1 MAPSCAVGRN
11 ILKISE
17 EVGSVKVSLLKW
29 WCLVFLSLLISTV
42 RVYGACSAYKNAVII
57 NEVNTQDKDKNVE
70 LYVLPNTVSSSST
83 FSVTACSKSNLN
95 NPPSCETGNVT
106 FNGNLNYLV
115 LTLNT
120 TANNKDYIDIV
131 VKLGSDVVDYLNLY
145 NAGSPVVMQQTD
157 ASQCGFNN
165 MNSYPDRY
173 IKRSNS
179 GQREFYRS
187 PDGSSVWIEDQPNQN
202 VTFGGTNFG
211 SPLSILA
218 DYHFDECYWDGTTGE
233 VRDNSSNGYHGTAKN
248 GLLNEPF
255 GKIYRGGNFDGVDDY
270 VELNNFPNLNKDFTI
285 TAWIN
290 AGDVGFAKRIFIDD
304 KNNSSGYGFS
314 LGDGGNGRL
323 RFFTRGVN
331 PVILDSPANTIDAG
345 QWYFVTAVHDSSTKT
360 KSIYVNGNLVANGSY
375 TGNWSFDNGP
385 ASIGGEVD
393 GAVSGEKY
401 RFDGKIDEVMVF
413 DSALSA
419 TQLLGIYNNQRISK
433 NFDGS
438 GRPAVI
444 CASAEY
450 RFDGCSETETV
461 IDSSGYGFN
470 GIIQN
475 GPIKITSGKVCNA
488 GYFDGIN
495 DFVEVNDSDKFDNT
509 SELTIMGWINPKD
522 IKIPPQGT
530 NARGIVSK
538 RNHYSGNSQ
547 YSFGVFFYSSQHD
560 GKIYVD
566 LDTQNNRFSS
576 NTVIAEDVWTH
587 FAVVFNGTLSQNQ
600 RTKLYINGVLDKT
613 APETSTTIPDY
624 NSNLYIGNLFTGS
637 ELKVYKGFMDEI
649 NIIPKALTKE
659 QIQQFVNATRPD
671 CNLCEVLDH
680 YTITHDGVGLTCQPE
695 NIKITACG
703 DNNTPCTEYTL
714 NTDVTLNYDSNS
726 QNYSF
731 IGSTFAD
738 VIHQTPGTVTLS
750 LNNMNPV
757 ATNGYRCF
765 NAVVGSNSCDIVFY
779 DSGFVFDILDNYS
792 CKPQNVAIKAVRK
805 DDETQKCIPSFQNV
819 TLPIDFSF
827 NYVTPS
833 SGTIKPQVNNQELNK
848 TIDLIFDANG
858 ESSFSFVY
866 PDAGRV
872 GITASFDNGTVKSVG
887 SDEAVLKPFGFYVY
901 TSDSNFEAESGAD
914 STVFKKAGETFN
926 LSAKA
931 VCWESDTDTEL
942 SNNALTPNYQKN
954 DVDITHLLT
963 APVGGDQGNISEHKF
978 NFINGDASI
987 DNQSYSEVGIITFTV
1002 NDGDY
1007 LGAGDITG
1015 TSKNIGRFIPFSF
1028 LIDNISN
1035 GTLEN
1040 QNVTFNYM
1048 GQTTT
1053 YNSSLIPSFTVKAVN
1068 VDNITVTNYRDDF
1081 LKLESNEIILN
1092 YPSNDNITKGADG
1105 NYLPVNFSP
1114 STITLTKGFGV
1125 GGVVFGYDNVT
1136 YLRNINTLTKPFTP
1150 NLNINVENVNDGEL
1164 SVSFI
1169 DKIINVTGSSMYFG
1183 RLNIE
1188 NAYGSELDNLSVPIF
1203 TEYFDGNIWK
1213 IVSDNTTTLNLSDF
1227 GLDNYSGNLN
1237 SGETSLNFVSGISN
1251 GLGNIT
1257 LSAPGEGNDGTVD
1270 LYLKVGAPFYSWLV
1284 DIFDNKSRATETFG
1298 IYRGNDRII
1307 DWMEVPAR

>member
-1 MAPSCAVGRN
+1 MSEDTKYVM
-11 ILKISE
+11 IL
-17 EVGSVKVSLLKW
+17 LLKFSW
-29 WCLVFLSLLISTV
+29 LVFLSLLIFV
-42 RVYGACSAYKNAVII
+42 FRVYADCSNYKDAVVI
-57 NEVNTQDKDKNVE
+57 NEVNTQDKKVE
-70 LYVLPNTVSSSST
+70 IYVLPNTVPSNST
-83 FSVTACSKSNLN
+83 FSVTACSKSKFN
-95 NPPSCETGNVT
+95 NQTSCETGNVT

-120 TANNKDYIDIV
+120 IANNKDYIDVV

-145 NAGSPVVMQQTD
+145 NAGSPVVMQND
-157 ASQCGFNN
+157 ASQCGFDN
-165 MNSYPDRY
+165 MSKYPDRY

-187 PDGSSVWIEDQPNQN
+187 PDGSYAWIEDQPHSN
-202 VTFGGTNFG
+202 VTFGGANAG
-211 SPLSILA
+211 SPLSTLA
-218 DYHFDECYWDGTTGE
+218 DYHFDECYWKGTTGE
-233 VRDNSSNGYHGTAKN
+233 VKDNSSNGYHGTAKN

-270 VELNNFPNLNKDFTI
+270 VELNNFPNLKDFTI

-290 AGDVGFAKRIFIDD
+290 PKTVTNGKDRRIFADD

-323 RFFTRGVN
+323 RFFSRGVN
-331 PVILDSPANTIDAG
+331 PIILDSPANTIDAG
-345 QWYFVTAVHDSSTKT
+345 KWYFVTAVHDSSTKT
-360 KSIYVNGNLVANGSY
+360 KSIYVNGNLVVRGNY
-375 TGNWSFDNGP
+375 TGNWNFDNGS

-393 GAVSGEKY
+393 GTTEGVSRW

-419 TQLLGIYNNQRISK
+419 TQLLGIYNNQKNGK

-438 GRPAVI
+438 DRPRPI

-450 RFDGCSETETV
+450 RFDGCSETERV
-461 IDSSGYGFN
+461 IDSSGYRFDGVVK
-470 GIIQN
+470 N
-475 GPIKITSGKVCNA
+475 GPIKITRGKVCNA
-488 GYFDGIN
+488 GYFDGI
-495 DFVEVNDSDKFDNT
+495 DDYVEVNDSDKFDNT

-538 RNHYSGNSQ
+538 RNNHSGNSQ
-547 YSFGVFFYSSQHD
+547 YSFGVFFYSSQND

-576 NTVIAEDVWTH
+576 SRVIDEDVWTH
-587 FAVVFNGTLSQNQ
+587 FAVVFDGNLPKDE
-600 RTKLYINGVLDKT
+600 RAKLYINGELDTT

-731 IGSTFAD
+731 IGSTFAN

-750 LNNMNPV
+750 LNNMNPA
-757 ATNGYRCF
+757 ATNGYRCL
-765 NAVVGSNSCDIVFY
+765 NSVVGSNSCDIVFY
-779 DSGFVFDILDNYS
+779 DSGFIFDVLDNYS

-805 DDETQKCIPSFQNV
+805 DDETQKCIPAFQNI

-827 NYVTPS
+827 NYLTPS
-833 SGTIKPQVNNQELNK
+833 SGSIKPQVNNQELNK
-848 TIDLIFDANG
+848 TIDLVFDANG
-858 ESSFSFVY
+858 ESSFSFKY
-866 PDAGRV
+866 PDAGKV
-872 GITASFDNGTVKSVG
+872 WITASFDNGTVKSVG
-887 SDEAVLKPFGFYVY
+887 SDEAVLKPFGFHVY

-931 VCWESDTDTEL
+931 VCWESDTDTDF
-942 SNNALTPNYQKN
+942 SNNSLTPNYQKDN
-954 DVDITHLLT
+954 VDITHFLV
-963 APVGGDQGNISEHKF
+963 APSGGNLGNIAENKF
-978 NFINGDASI
+978 NFTNGTASI
-987 DNQSYSEVGIITFTV
+987 DNQFYSEVGVIKFGV
-1002 NDGDY
+1002 EDNDY
-1007 LGAGDITG
+1007 LGAGGIKG
-1015 TSKNIGRFIPFSF
+1015 ISKNIGRFIPFTF

-1040 QNVTFNYM
+1040 QNGTFNYM

-1053 YNSSLIPSFTVKAVN
+1053 YVSGLTPSFTIKAVN
-1068 VDNITVTNYRDDF
+1068 KENVITTNYRDEF
-1081 LKLESNEIILN
+1081 FKLEADGIRIN

-1105 NYLPVNFSP
+1105 NFLPLIFSP
-1114 STITLTKGFGV
+1114 APITLNKGLGEGYVF
-1125 GGVVFGYDNVT
+1125 FGYDNVT
-1136 YLRNINTLTKPFTP
+1136 YLRSVNTLTKPFAPILKIDTDKVKDAD
-1150 NLNINVENVNDGEL
+1150 NL
-1164 SVSFI
+1164 SASFV
-1169 DKIINVTGSSMYFG
+1169 DKIVNVTGDTVYFG
-1183 RLNIE
+1183 RLNFE
-1188 NAYGSELDNLSVPIF
+1188 NAYGSELEDLSVSMS
-1203 TEYFDGNIWK
+1203 TEYFDESGWK
-1213 IVSDNTTTLNLSDF
+1213 VLSDNTTTLNLSDF
-1227 GLDNYSGNLN
+1227 GLDNYSGNLG
-1237 SGETSLNFVSGISN
+1237 SGETSLSTISGIKE
-1251 GLGNIT
+1251 GFGNVI

-1307 DWMEVPAR
+1307 DWMEVPTR